1 MDHSTTASSRWT
13 TLGALALT
21 AACGSSS
28 ITDPPQVDAAPSSAG
43 GVPTGSATTGNA
55 TTGNATTGSAAPAGG
70 VTAPELTGG
79 GVGLID
85 LGSPVLGSGP
95 CRGLSCQQAACAG
108 GGSTRISGTVYA
120 PSGEL
125 PLYNAMVYVPNAP
138 LAPLSSGANCAC
150 EISGDPIVSALT
162 DTEGRFVLDN
172 APSGSS
178 IPIVIQ
184 IGKWRRQFTLD
195 NVAECDETPVVDGLL
210 KLPARQAEGD
220 MPRIA
225 VSTGQADA
233 LECLLGKLGVDTGE
247 MTNPAGQGRINLF
260 AGRAGTAGYAAAM
273 NAVAAFPPAEE
284 LWASVDSLRPY
295 DVVLLS
301 CEGEPDY
308 VDNKAPGAFQA
319 MHDYLNLGGR
329 VFASHY
335 QQIWLQQGPAP
346 LPALANFV
354 TQNDIGDVTADVITT
369 FPKGQALSEWLVNVQ
384 ASPVA
389 GKIALTGTQHSVASE
404 NPLYAQRWI
413 ATTNPGSVQYL
424 SANTPLGS
432 PEGEQCGRV
441 ILSDIHV
448 AGDGGSLQDRSA
460 TSVAFP
466 DGCQA
471 QGLTPQEKVLAYML
485 FDISACIVP
494 DNEPPLPPPLIR

>member
-1 MDHSTTASSRWT
+1 MHQKKIAITGWTA
-13 TLGALALT
+13 LGGLALT

-28 ITDPPQVDAAPSSAG
+28 INDPHQTSIVPAPPALPLAVATSGGAAPGAG
-43 GVPTGSATTGNA
+43 VM
-55 TTGNATTGSAAPAGG
+55 
-70 VTAPELTGG
+70 APELTGDG
-79 GVGLID
+79 ANIID
-85 LGSPVLGSGP
+85 LGTPVPSGGA
-95 CRGLSCQQAACAG
+95 CRGLTCQQTTCANG
-108 GGSTRISGTVYA
+108 GRTRISGTVYA

-125 PLYNAMVYVPNAP
+125 PLYNVMVYIPNAP

-162 DTEGRFVLDN
+162 DTEGRFVLDD

-184 IGKWRRQFTLD
+184 IGKWRRLFTLD
-195 NVAECDETPVVDGLL
+195 TVTECAETPVVEGLL
-210 KLPARQAEGD
+210 KLPARQADGD

-225 VSTGQADA
+225 VTTGGADA
-233 LECLLGKLGVDTGE
+233 LECLIGKLGIDPVE
-247 MTNPAGQGRINLF
+247 ITNPEGGGRINFF
-260 AGRAGTAGYAAAM
+260 AGRDGTAHYS
-273 NAVAAFPPAEE
+273 
-284 LWASVDSLRPY
+284 ASVNAGAPFPSAEVLWTSLDGLRPY

-301 CEGEPDY
+301 CEGQPGFVE
-308 VDNKAPGAFQA
+308 NKAASAFPA

-335 QQIWLQQGPAP
+335 QHVWLEDGPSP
-346 LPALANFV
+346 LPDVAQFV
-354 TQNDIGDVTADVITT
+354 AENDIGEVTADVVTT
-369 FPKGQALSEWLVNVQ
+369 FPKGQALAEWLVNVQ

-413 ATTNPGSVQYL
+413 ATADPASVQYL
-424 SANTPLGS
+424 SANTPLGA
-432 PEGEQCGRV
+432 PDGEQCGRV
-441 ILSDIHV
+441 ILSDIHIAG
-448 AGDGGSLQDRSA
+448 AGDDGEDRSA
-460 TSVAFP
+460 PDLTFP
-466 DGCQA
+466 DGCQS

-494 DNEPPLPPPLIR
+494 DNEPPRPPPLIR